1 MVEDYQVSIVLVD
14 DDEDDRNFFT
24 RAVHNTSPAIRFVA
38 LGDGEKFME
47 FLENDP
53 VPRPDLVILDIN
65 MPGLS
70 GLDCLKQLRQ
80 SSGWSDLPVVM
91 YSTSTQEKDLNDST
105 QLGANLYV
113 VKPKEISALYRL
125 VNYLVNLDWSRR
137 KPFAQN
143 ILFKDP
149 SIS

>member
-24 RAVHNTSPAIRFVA
+24 RAVRNTSPAVRFVA

-47 FLENDP
+47 FLDKEP
-53 VPRPDLVILDIN
+53 MPRPNLVILDIN

-70 GLDCLKQLRQ
+70 GLDCLKQIRQ
-80 SSGWSDLPVVM
+80 SADWSDLPVVM
-91 YSTSTQEKDLNDST
+91 YSTSTQDTDVNEST
-105 QLGANLYV
+105 KLGANLYV

-137 KPFAQN
+137 KPFAEN

>member
-24 RAVHNTSPAIRFVA
+24 RAVQNTSPAIRFVA
-38 LGDGEKFME
+38 LSDGEKFIE
-47 FLENDP
+47 FLEKDP
-53 VPRPDLVILDIN
+53 LPHPDLVILDIN

-70 GLDCLKQLRQ
+70 GLDCLKQIRQ
-80 SSGWSDLPVVM
+80 SVGWSDLPVVM
-91 YSTSTQEKDLNDST
+91 YSTSNQDADVNEST
-105 QLGANLYV
+105 KLGANLYV

-137 KPFAQN
+137 KPFAGN

-149 SIS
+149 SVS

>member
-1 MVEDYQVSIVLVD
+1 MSIVLVD

-24 RAVHNTSPAIRFVA
+24 RAVSNTSPAIRFVA

-47 FLENDP
+47 FLEKDP
-53 VPRPDLVILDIN
+53 LPRPDLVILDIN

-70 GLDCLKQLRQ
+70 GLDCLKQIRQ
-80 SSGWSDLPVVM
+80 SAGWSDLPVVI
-91 YSTSTQEKDLNDST
+91 YSTSTHETDVNESNR
-105 QLGANLYV
+105 LGANLYV
-113 VKPKEISALYRL
+113 VKPKEISALNRL

-137 KPFAQN
+137 KPYAGN